1 MAARPGKRRTS
12 VRGEKREA
20 PERVTFND
28 DDFEAFLDALYRRYP
43 YQWIALAMGETD
55 PETGLTHGE
64 ILAHDVDHVRVADV
78 AVAHRRAHPAIDV
91 RFFTTA
97 MGRI

>member
-1 MAARPGKRRTS
+1 MAARPGRRRAT
-12 VRGEKREA
+12 VRGARREA
-20 PERVTFND
+20 PEHVLFDDEDFNT
-28 DDFEAFLDALYRRYP
+28 FLDALYRRFP
-43 YQWIALAMGETD
+43 DEWIALAMGETD

-64 ILAHDVDHVRVADV
+64 ILAHDLSHAHVADV
-78 AVAHRRAHPAIDV
+78 AVAYRRAHPELDV